1 MRDSSDVLRLR
12 DASRHLGFQ
21 GKKPCEEGV
30 KMTFSTRPPAYHV
43 EALQPGVALVEV
55 NGPLE
60 DEGIGRW
67 TALLKGVIAEGATG
81 VVVDLRGC
89 PEVDS
94 ACHSALIQTSSK
106 MNAATDGGVRLVAY
120 PGSALEDEFAGMGEL
135 PVHASVQ
142 EAGLYFDLLL

>member
-1 MRDSSDVLRLR
+1 
-12 DASRHLGFQ
+12 
-21 GKKPCEEGV
+21 
-30 KMTFSTRPPAYHV
+30 MTFSTRPPAYHV

-67 TALLKGVIAEGATG
+67 SALLKSVIAEGTTG

-89 PEVDS
+89 PTVDS
-94 ACHSALIQTSSK
+94 ACHSAMVQTSSK
-106 MNAATDGGVRLVAY
+106 MNPKTDGGVRLVAY
-120 PGSALEDEFAGMGEL
+120 PGSRLDDEFAGIGGL

-142 EAGLYFDLLL
+142 EAGLYFEFLL